1 MSTLAR
7 ERIVDPVLT
16 NLAIG
21 YSNAAL
27 VGHHL
32 FPFVN
37 VEKETGK
44 LPKFGK
50 DAFLVYDTERAIR
63 ADSNRGDLDTP
74 DSDSFILTEHD
85 LEFAVDDREE
95 AESVFSARRRAM
107 VRATE
112 AIRLRHEVQV
122 AGIVLNPA
130 NYASTNK
137 VALSGTGSFTN
148 VNSDPEGVIDDA
160 KAAISAG
167 IVKDPNT
174 MVIGYDAWRA
184 LKRHPKLKAIL
195 SDNRSRLVQM
205 ADLREMFE
213 IENIVVG
220 RAMSKANRADATA
233 RIWGRNIVLA
243 YVPPAMSGQP
253 AAAGGVVDPGAM
265 QDVGEASF
273 GYTFRK
279 RGNPVV
285 DVRRAPNNKMD
296 LVRSTDIMRPY
307 LLGADAGY
315 LIQDAGS

>member
-1 MSTLAR
+1 MNTLAR

-27 VGHHL
+27 VAHNL

-37 VEKETGK
+37 VDKEAGK

-50 DAFLVYDTERAIR
+50 DSFLVYDTERALR
-63 ADSNRGDLDTP
+63 AESNRGDLDTP
-74 DSDSFILTEHD
+74 TTDSFLLTEHD

-95 AESVFSARRRAM
+95 TESVFSARRRAM
-107 VRATE
+107 VRSTE
-112 AIRLRHEVQV
+112 AIRLKHEVQV
-122 AGIVLNPA
+122 AGIVLNAA

-137 VALSGTGSFTN
+137 VALSGSTSFAN
-148 VNSDPEGVIDDA
+148 ANSDPEGVIDDS

-167 IVKDPNT
+167 IVKDANT
-174 MVIGYDAWRA
+174 MVIGYDAWRS

-195 SDNRSRLVQM
+195 SDSRSRLVM
-205 ADLREMFE
+205 MDDLREIFE
-213 IENIVVG
+213 IPNIVIG
-220 RAMSKANRADATA
+220 RAMSKAKRSDATA

-243 YVPPAMSGQP
+243 YVPPAQSGQ
-253 AAAGGVVDPGAM
+253 AAPGEVVDPGAM
-265 QDVGEASF
+265 QDIGEASF

-279 RGNPVV
+279 RGQPVV
-285 DVRRAPNNKMD
+285 DVRRASNGKMD
-296 LVRSTDIMRPY
+296 LVRTTDIMAPY

-315 LIQDAGS
+315 LIQDAGA